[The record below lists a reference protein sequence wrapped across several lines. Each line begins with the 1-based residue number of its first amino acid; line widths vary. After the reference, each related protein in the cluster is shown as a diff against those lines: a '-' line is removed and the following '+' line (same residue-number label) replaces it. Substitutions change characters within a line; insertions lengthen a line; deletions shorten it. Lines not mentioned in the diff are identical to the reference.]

1 QRHTSPS
8 CVPLAASFQRKV
20 VDKSAE
26 AESAAQIP
34 PAAARMPR
42 GGPELPDRPQRKA
55 SARRRAAE
63 QRDELATLHRRNHS
77 ITSSARATIVG
88 GMVRPSARAVCR
100 LMTNS
105 NLVGC
110 WTGKWDGSAPLSIL
124 SIKATGGRN
133 KAPLEAPYVISPPA
147 SANSR
152 SP

>member
-1 QRHTSPS
+1 
-8 CVPLAASFQRKV
+8 
-20 VDKSAE
+20 
-26 AESAAQIP
+26 
-34 PAAARMPR
+34 MPR

-77 ITSSARATIVG
+77 ITSSARATNVG

-124 SIKATGGRN
+124 STKPTARRN
-133 KAPLEAPYVISPPA
+133 KSPLEAPYVISPQPRQTPA
-147 SANSR
+147 AHRPRASGCQHKNLQSALND
-152 SP
+152 